1 MVNLLL
7 VALVIIVLVLLF
19 GGGVLLK
26 LINLAL
32 GVIVFLVLLVI
43 AVWLIH
49 SLSPGNRSNR
59 SG

>member
-7 VALVIIVLVLLF
+7 VALVVIVLVLLF
-19 GGGVLLK
+19 GGGILLK

-43 AVWLIH
+43 AVWLLH
-49 SLSPGNRSNR
+49 RLSPSTKTNAT
-59 SG
+59 